1 MPLPPQILVCVCL
14 AVHSTILHTHKSN
27 KTFD

>member
-14 AVHSTILHTHKSN
+14 AVQSTILHTHK
-27 KTFD
+27 KQQDF